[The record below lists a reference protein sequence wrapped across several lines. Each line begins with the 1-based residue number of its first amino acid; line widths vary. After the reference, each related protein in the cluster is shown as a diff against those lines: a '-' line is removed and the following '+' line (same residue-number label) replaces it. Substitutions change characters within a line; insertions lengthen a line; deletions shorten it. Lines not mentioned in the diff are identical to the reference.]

1 MSSLPWPLR
10 AELQQQ
16 SLSLRWMDEV
26 IHIWRNTFSRR
37 GKRVL
42 DRLASPNMYSDALL
56 LLVPG
61 ALQIAGFTGWTVAV
75 FWM

>member
-1 MSSLPWPLR
+1 
-10 AELQQQ
+10 
-16 SLSLRWMDEV
+16 MDEV